1 MYDYDLLG
9 DYEED
14 FLLVCRTIDDSIKEF
29 SGNMISKLEIKEEEG
44 KVNYDNDQF
53 IHILNSVHLVRT
65 RSDTLKALFY
75 DGFKLMAEE
84 AAKNGKLQG
93 TEPEGKEVVQDI

>member
-1 MYDYDLLG
+1 MYNYDILG

-44 KVNYDNDQF
+44 KASYDNDQF

-84 AAKNGKLQG
+84 SAKNGQLQG
-93 TEPEGKEVVQDI
+93 SDNEREETI

>member
-1 MYDYDLLG
+1 MYDYDILG
-9 DYEED
+9 DYVDD

-84 AAKNGKLQG
+84 AAKNGQLQG
-93 TEPEGKEVVQDI
+93 SDNEREKTI